1 MKKCKKG
8 LVHMVKKWKEER
20 GSLTVEA
27 AFVFPI
33 VFFVLLAVIYMCFY
47 QADKN
52 NAGTIGHQ
60 AAEEQAVCMKEQ
72 IKLGKEK
79 DEKTLSE
86 HNLFYFLQ
94 STATAEKKRK
104 EQVEEQLLDKVMM
117 GDVEEVSVAAGYTKV
132 TVSATIS
139 MNIGISRIKEF
150 FTGTPLQYNTSI
162 TVPVHNPSEFARCYD
177 AMGEMLDDVKGF
189 KKIKEKLTSIKKVKG

>member
-1 MKKCKKG
+1 MER
-8 LVHMVKKWKEER
+8 WKEER

-47 QADKN
+47 QADKS
-52 NAGTIGHQ
+52 NAGIIVHQ

-72 IKLGKEK
+72 IELGKEK
-79 DEKTLSE
+79 DEKSLSK
-86 HNLFYFLQ
+86 HKLFYFLQ
-94 STATAEKKRK
+94 STSDVENKRK
-104 EQVEEQLLDKVMM
+104 EQVKELLSDKLMV
-117 GDVEEVSVAAGYTKV
+117 GTVENVSVEAGYTKV
-132 TVSATIS
+132 TVSATVS

-150 FTGTPLQYNTSI
+150 FTGTPLQYKTAI
-162 TVPVHNPSEFARCYD
+162 TVPVHNPSEFARIYD

-189 KKIKEKLTSIKKVKG
+189 QKVKEKLRNISEKRSK